1 MSPKTPRDV
10 SATDLIKVLAK
21 YGYTSVR
28 QTGSHIRMAVNT
40 KDGTKKITIPNHD
53 PIKLGT
59 LSSILND
66 VSDQLNIE
74 KDEIVSK
81 L

>member
-10 SATDLIKVLAK
+10 SATDLIKVLSK

-28 QTGSHIRMAVNT
+28 QTGSHIRMSVST
-40 KDGTKKITIPNHD
+40 KDGTKNITIPNHN

-59 LSSILND
+59 LISILND
-66 VSDQLNIE
+66 VSNQLNIE
-74 KDEIVSK
+74 RGEIIRK